1 MNPRYSIGDLIVI
14 VAVPKIGIIYDVWQI
29 GNKKKYNYY
38 KVYWTYKD
46 GFHESVSIGEMVI
59 DNWFHGDRMLD
70 EQTRNR
76 LFRSPS
82 PCEKHQR
89 NLK

>member
-59 DNWFHGDRMLD
+59 DNWFSYANLNSKER
-70 EQTRNR
+70 QNQ
-76 LFRSPS
+76 LFRTPP
-82 PCEKHQR
+82 PCEKHQ
-89 NLK
+89 KPK